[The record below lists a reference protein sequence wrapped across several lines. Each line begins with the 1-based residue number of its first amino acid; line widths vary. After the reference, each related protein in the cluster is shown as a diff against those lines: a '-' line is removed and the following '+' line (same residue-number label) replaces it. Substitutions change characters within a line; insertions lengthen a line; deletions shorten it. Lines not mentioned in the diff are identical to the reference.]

1 MKPLLARVTAVA
13 LALVILAAGLAAC
26 GSKSSDTKGEA
37 EKLTLD
43 LDFYPN
49 PDHAGVYMAEKEGFF
64 KDAGLEVAINSPSDP
79 SAPLKDVASG
89 RADLAITY
97 EPELMLA
104 REEGLDVVAVS
115 ALVNQPLTSLMW
127 LKEPGS
133 KTAVKGVADLK
144 GKTVSYAGIPYQQAF
159 MRTILNRASVPISSV
174 KLVNVGFGL
183 IPSLVSGSAQA
194 MLGGYSNV
202 EGVDLQQ
209 RGKDP
214 VITPVDQ
221 LGVPTYDELVIV
233 ARRSALEEEGER
245 IRLFVNSLRRG
256 TEAAAANPKAATEAI
271 LAANNSLEPK
281 LVEAEMKATLPLL
294 SARVAGKPYGWMNP
308 EEWEAFAGWM
318 RDEGLIEGQPKAAEV
333 LSNAYLVDEIP
344 E

>member
-1 MKPLLARVTAVA
+1 MKPKFARATAVF
-13 LALVILAAGLAAC
+13 LALILLTATSAAC
-26 GSKSSDTKGEA
+26 GSKSNDTKGEA

-49 PDHAGVYMAEKEGFF
+49 PDHAGIYMAQEEGFF

-104 REEGLDVVAVS
+104 REQGLDVVAVS

-127 LKEPGS
+127 LKKGD
-133 KTAVKGVADLK
+133 VKGVADLK
-144 GKTVSYAGIPYQQAF
+144 GKTVSYAGIPYQEAF
-159 MRTILNRASVPISSV
+159 MRTILKRAKVPISAV

-209 RGKDP
+209 RGKEP

-233 ARRSALEEEGER
+233 ARRSTLEEKGER

-271 LAANNSLEPK
+271 LAVNNDLEPK
-281 LVEAEMKATLPLL
+281 LVEAEVKATLPLL
-294 SARVAGKPYGWMNP
+294 SARTPGKPYGWMNP

-318 RDEGLIEGQPKAAEV
+318 RDEGLIEGQPKASE
-333 LSNAYLVDEIP
+333 LLTNAYLVDEIP

>member
-1 MKPLLARVTAVA
+1 MKPFAARATAVA
-13 LALVILAAGLAAC
+13 IALLILAVGLAAC
-26 GSKSSDTKGEA
+26 GSKSDDTKGEA

-49 PDHAGVYMAEKEGFF
+49 PDHAGIYMAEKEGFF
-64 KDAGLEVAINSPSDP
+64 KEAGLELAINSPADP
-79 SAPLKDVASG
+79 SAPLKDVAAG
-89 RADLAITY
+89 HADLAITY

-104 REEGLDVVAVS
+104 HEEGLDVVAVG
-115 ALVNQPLTSLMW
+115 ALVNRPLTSLMW
-127 LKEPGS
+127 LTEPGS

-159 MRTILNRASVPISSV
+159 MRTILKRASVPISTV

-183 IPSLVSGSAQA
+183 IPSLVTGSAQA

-202 EGVDLQQ
+202 EGVALQQ

-233 ARRSALEEEGER
+233 ARRSTLEDEGER
-245 IRLFVNSLRRG
+245 IRLFLSSLRRG
-256 TEAAAANPKAATEAI
+256 TEAAVANPKAATEAI
-271 LAANNSLEPK
+271 LAANDQLEPK
-281 LVEAEMKATLPLL
+281 LAEAQVKATLPLL
-294 SARVAGKPYGWMNP
+294 SARTPGKPYGWMNP
-308 EEWEAFAGWM
+308 EEWETFAGWM
-318 RDEGLIEGQPKAAEV
+318 RDEGLIEGQPKAAEL

>member
-1 MKPLLARVTAVA
+1 MKPLLARATVVA

-26 GSKSSDTKGEA
+26 GSKSNDTKGEA

-49 PDHAGVYMAEKEGFF
+49 PDHAGIYMAQEEGFF
-64 KDAGLEVAINSPSDP
+64 EDAGLEVAINSPSDP

-104 REEGLDVVAVS
+104 REQGLDVVAVS
-115 ALVNQPLTSLMW
+115 ALVNRPLTSLMW
-127 LKEPGS
+127 LKKGD
-133 KTAVKGVADLK
+133 VKGVADLK
-144 GKTVSYAGIPYQQAF
+144 GKTVSYAGIPYQEAF
-159 MRTILNRASVPISSV
+159 MRTILKRAKVPISTV

-209 RGKDP
+209 RGKEP

-233 ARRSALEEEGER
+233 ARRSTLEEKGER

-271 LAANNSLEPK
+271 LAANNDLEPK
-281 LVEAEMKATLPLL
+281 LVEAEVKATLPLL
-294 SARVAGKPYGWMNP
+294 SARTPGKPYGWMNP

-318 RDEGLIEGQPKAAEV
+318 RDEGLIEGQPKASE
-333 LSNAYLVDEIP
+333 LLTNAYLVDEIP

>member
-1 MKPLLARVTAVA
+1 MKPLLARATAVA

-26 GSKSSDTKGEA
+26 GSKSNDTKGEA

-49 PDHAGVYMAEKEGFF
+49 PDHAGIYMAQEEGFF
-64 KDAGLEVAINSPSDP
+64 KDAGLEVAVNSPSDP
-79 SAPLKDVASG
+79 SAPLKDVAAG

-97 EPELMLA
+97 EPELLLA

-127 LKEPGS
+127 LKKGE
-133 KTAVKGVADLK
+133 VKGVADLK
-144 GKTVSYAGIPYQQAF
+144 GKTVSYAGIPYQEAF
-159 MRTILNRASVPISSV
+159 MRTILKRAKVPISTV

-209 RGKDP
+209 RGKEP

-233 ARRSALEEEGER
+233 ARRSTLEEEGER
-245 IRLFVNSLRRG
+245 VRLFLNSLRRG

-271 LAANNSLEPK
+271 LAANNHLEPK
-281 LVEAEMKATLPLL
+281 LVEAEVNATLPLL
-294 SARVAGKPYGWMNP
+294 SARTAGKPYGWMNP

-318 RDEGLIEGQPKAAEV
+318 RDEGLIDGQPKASE
-333 LSNAYLVDEIP
+333 LLTNAYLVDEIP